1 MKEKLVYLINDKEVK
16 RSLFYDKLEEYVDMT
31 HGVGDCYASY
41 KYYDN
46 LLKKYKRELLEG
58 FKRGSKEIG
67 LVFEIKR
74 INQGE

>member
-1 MKEKLVYLINDKEVK
+1 MKEKLIYLINDKEVK
-16 RSLFYDKLEEYVDMT
+16 RSFFYDELEKYVDMT

-58 FKRGSKEIG
+58 FKRGSEEIG